1 MRKRLKEL
9 EMKKINKIK
18 ELEEVGK
25 ELGRLEIKILKEEL
39 EEFEIKIP
47 KIETENK
54 IEALKQTEKVTIK
67 IEQIKKSELGLKK
80 QKIKR
85 NNKLNYLL
93 KILFSSSYLNL
104 EKKLI

>member
-80 QKIKR
+80 QEIKR

>member
-1 MRKRLKEL
+1 
-9 EMKKINKIK
+9 MKKINKIK

-80 QKIKR
+80 QEIKR

>member
-1 MRKRLKEL
+1 M
-9 EMKKINKIK
+9 
-18 ELEEVGK
+18 
-25 ELGRLEIKILKEEL
+25 KEEL

-80 QKIKR
+80 QEIKR

>member
-54 IEALKQTEKVTIK
+54 IEALKQTEKITR
-67 IEQIKKSELGLKK
+67 KK
-80 QKIKR
+80 
-85 NNKLNYLL
+85 
-93 KILFSSSYLNL
+93 
-104 EKKLI
+104 

>member
-54 IEALKQTEKVTIK
+54 IEPL
-67 IEQIKKSELGLKK
+67 KKSELGLKK
-80 QKIKR
+80 QEIKR